1 MGQGSFDRGAGAKAV
16 LSRLSAYNR
25 AEGLLSPR
33 DRVLA
38 GVSGGADSVCLAHW
52 LAAQRGKGR
61 IRALTLV
68 HFHHGLRGRA
78 ADRDADS
85 VRVLAE
91 RLGAEFHLES
101 LPVREAAADRRAGLE
116 DAGRSL
122 RYGALA
128 RLARSGG
135 FSKVALGHHSDDNA
149 ETLLLHLLRGTKAAG
164 LAGIPPR
171 RPLAGC
177 RAEVVRPLLALTRRE
192 TRSYCREFGLP
203 WREDASNRDT
213 DFTRNWVRRKL
224 IPLMESK
231 SPRLREHLSAL
242 AADLRR
248 RRPSR

>member
-1 MGQGSFDRGAGAKAV
+1 MTALSAKPL
-16 LSRLSAYNR
+16 LSRLAAWTR

-38 GVSGGADSVCLAHW
+38 AVSGGADSVCLAHW
-52 LAAQRGKGR
+52 LASRRAKGR

-78 ADRDADS
+78 ADRDAAS
-85 VRVLAE
+85 VRDLAG
-91 RLGAEFHLES
+91 RLGAGFHEER
-101 LPVREAAADRRAGLE
+101 LPVRAAAAERRAGLE
-116 DAGRSL
+116 DAGRAL
-122 RYGALA
+122 RYAALA

-135 FSKVALGHHSDDNA
+135 YDKVALGHHLDDNA
-149 ETLLLHLLRGTKAAG
+149 ETLLLHLLRGTRAAG

-171 RPLAGC
+171 RALAGC
-177 RAEVVRPLLALTRRE
+177 RAEAVRPLLALTRAE

-213 DFTRNWVRRKL
+213 AFTRNWVRRKL

-231 SPRLREHLSAL
+231 SPRLREHLSSL
-242 AADLRR
+242 AADLQLKFNR
-248 RRPSR
+248 

>member
-1 MGQGSFDRGAGAKAV
+1 MKAL
-16 LSRLSAYNR
+16 LSRLAAYNR
-25 AEGLLSPR
+25 ALELVTPR

-52 LAAQRGKGR
+52 LNAQRAKGR

-78 ADRDADS
+78 ADRDAAS
-85 VRVLAE
+85 VRALAE
-91 RLGAEFHLES
+91 RLGAGFHEER
-101 LPVREAAADRRAGLE
+101 LPVRAAAGTRRAGLE
-116 DAGRSL
+116 DAGRAL
-122 RYGALA
+122 RYAALA
-128 RLARSGG
+128 RLSRSGG
-135 FSKVALGHHSDDNA
+135 HTKVALGHHADDNA
-149 ETLLLHLLRGTKAAG
+149 ETFLLHLLRGTKAAG

-177 RAEVVRPLLALTRRE
+177 RAEVVRPLLALTRAE
-192 TRSYCREFGLP
+192 ARSYCREFGLA

-231 SPRLREHLSAL
+231 SPRLREHLAAL

-248 RRPSR
+248 PRPSR